1 MERIWLKSYPEGVPA
16 DIDLS
21 TLGSLGDFIK
31 TSFEKFRDRTAFVS
45 MGKAMSYGDL
55 DLKSRAFASYLESVA
70 RLPRGARV
78 ALMMP
83 NVLQYPIAAF
93 GALRA
98 GYVVVN
104 CNPLYSPRELEHQ
117 LADSGAEAIVVL
129 ENFASALEKAIEGA
143 PALKT
148 IIVTGAGDQLGGVK
162 GLIVNSVVRY
172 IRRAVPAFRLP
183 QAVPFNRALG
193 SGSRQP
199 FADAPVKPDD
209 IAFLQYTGGTTGVP
223 KGAMLTHR
231 NMVANLRQIYA
242 WIAPAVRPEG
252 EMFVAALPLYHVFA
266 LQVNGFVPLMI
277 GASNLMIANPRDI
290 PALVKVLRG
299 TPFTVLPGVNTLF
312 NALLNNGEFAKLDFS
327 QMHFAIGGGMAVQRA
342 VADRWQSVTGRPL
355 IEAYGLT
362 ETSPAAVANPL
373 TIDHFNGAIGLPLP
387 STDIVIR
394 DDDGRDL
401 RAGEPG
407 ELCIKGPQVMAGYW
421 NRPDETANVMTDD
434 GFLRTGDIARVD
446 EHGYVYIV
454 DRKKDM
460 IIVSGFNVYP
470 TEIEDVVMGHPG
482 VLEAGAV
489 GVPDART
496 GEAIKLVVVRKDQ
509 TLTEADLI
517 AYCRQH
523 LTGYKRPRHV
533 EFRESLP
540 HTNVGKILRRELRGE
555 DRPAGG

>member
-16 DIDLS
+16 EIDRCAS
-21 TLGSLGDFIK
+21 GSLGDFIK
-31 TSFEKFRDRTAFVS
+31 TSLEKFRDRTAFVS
-45 MGKAMSYGDL
+45 MGKAISYGEL
-55 DLKSRAFASYLESVA
+55 DLKSRAFASYLQNGA
-70 RLPRGARV
+70 GLPRGARV

-104 CNPLYSPRELEHQ
+104 CNPLYSPRELKHQ

-129 ENFASALEKAIEGA
+129 ENFATTLEKAISGTA
-143 PALKT
+143 VRVV
-148 IIVTGAGDQLGGVK
+148 IVTGAGDQLGGAK
-162 GLIVNSVVRY
+162 GALVNLAVRHV
-172 IRRAVPAFRLP
+172 RRAVPAFRLP
-183 QAVPFNRALG
+183 HAIRFNRALAL
-193 SGSRQP
+193 GSRQRFTETP
-199 FADAPVKPDD
+199 IAPDD

-231 NMVANLRQIYA
+231 NMVANLRQIHA
-242 WIAPAVRPEG
+242 WLAPAIEAEG

-290 PALVKVLRG
+290 PALVKALRG
-299 TPFTVLPGVNTLF
+299 APFTAIPGVNTLF
-312 NALLNNGEFAKLDFS
+312 NALINNRDFAELDFS
-327 QMHFAIGGGMAVQRA
+327 RLHLAIGGGMAMQRA
-342 VADRWQSVTGRPL
+342 VAERWQSMTGKPL

-362 ETSPAAVANPL
+362 ETSPAAIANPL
-373 TIDHFNGAIGLPLP
+373 NIDHFNGAIGLPLP
-387 STDIVIR
+387 STEIVIR

-401 RAGEPG
+401 EIGETG

-421 NRPDETANVMTDD
+421 NRPDETAKVMTAD

-446 EHGYVYIV
+446 ERGYVYVV

-460 IIVSGFNVYP
+460 INVSGFNVYP
-470 TEIEDVVMGHPG
+470 NEIEDVAIGHPG
-482 VLEAGAV
+482 VLEVGAV

-496 GEAIKLVVVRKDQ
+496 GEAVKLVVVRKDPG
-509 TLTEADLI
+509 LTEADLV

-523 LTGYKRPRHV
+523 LTGYKTPRQV
-533 EFRESLP
+533 EFRDSLP
-540 HTNVGKILRRELRGE
+540 HTSVGKILRRELRE
-555 DRPAGG
+555 ASPPAGE